1 MKKFLILAP
10 DGVEFEVVRVTSDMQ
25 SILVMETP
33 TSVSRIDLHE
43 EHQDE
48 VKEQPVT
55 SSTAYSAP
63 EDTIDTDNSSAN
75 VSYNTAE
82 SDLL

>member
-33 TSVSRIDLHE
+33 TSVSRIELHE

-48 VKEQPVT
+48 VKEETVT
-55 SSTAYSAP
+55 STVAFGVHDDTVDTSPAYA
-63 EDTIDTDNSSAN
+63 A
-75 VSYNTAE
+75 YNNAE

>member
-10 DGVEFEVVRVTSDMQ
+10 EGVEFEVVRVTSDMQ

-55 SSTAYSAP
+55 SSVAYGVH
-63 EDTIDTDNSSAN
+63 EDTVDTDTSYTN

>member
-48 VKEQPVT
+48 VKEE
-55 SSTAYSAP
+55 SGTASDAFGVHN
-63 EDTIDTDNSSAN
+63 ETDNSSAYAT
-75 VSYNTAE
+75 YNNAE
-82 SDLL
+82 SDL

>member
-33 TSVSRIDLHE
+33 TSDAFGVHNE
-43 EHQDE
+43 
-48 VKEQPVT
+48 
-55 SSTAYSAP
+55 
-63 EDTIDTDNSSAN
+63 TDNSSAYAT
-75 VSYNTAE
+75 YNNAE